1 MTFPVRNGAP
11 KIWWGPRVR
20 NDQICD
26 PVLIRRRRL
35 PRELPHDNGVD
46 EVKVPFRKGQLMPV
60 EILIKRGALAERVLP
75 SSGIRRARTG

>member
-46 EVKVPFRKGQLMPV
+46 EVKVPFRKGRLMPV
-60 EILIKRGALAERVLP
+60 ENPVIDKAKSERLP
-75 SSGIRRARTG
+75 VAPYTTV